1 MRKFEFRKTYEEV
14 EIAGK
19 VYRVDFSDDKIN
31 EYQKKFF
38 SFQADVEKFAKID
51 ETKLTQEEQWKHFE
65 DVKALAKDVIE
76 TLLGEGTF
84 DELYEAAG
92 RSIMNIYDL
101 IWYLADIVKERS
113 ARNREEKRKQYVK
126 PKHHVKQ
133 K

>member
-19 VYRVDFSDDKIN
+19 IYRVDFSDDKIN

-38 SFQADVEKFAKID
+38 SFQADVEKFTKID

-65 DVKALAKDVIE
+65 DVKALAKDVVE

-84 DELYEAAG
+84 NELYEAAG